1 MTREILKHAWSVYK
15 SNFGVIAAVIL
26 VICLPIDLLSSYMD
40 CFVFDPDDFRKSF
53 KFSRFLDNFIGIIA
67 TAAII
72 SIGYKASLGERSSF
86 RSALSTG
93 ATSWGRMWWT
103 RFLSGVAIILGCLL
117 LFAPGLYLMI
127 RLSLVESIAVC
138 EHVSGSTAMR
148 RSFEVT
154 RGRVWKLFLLGVA
167 FGTIM
172 IILMGC
178 VVLPAIFIP
187 ALDHWLVDVA
197 TTLFADFIGAYG
209 TLCLLSAYVT
219 LSANPI
225 ISGADSEPTT
235 DEPIA
240 QQDTPSSTDE
250 AI

>member
-1 MTREILKHAWSVYK
+1 MFEE
-15 SNFGVIAAVIL
+15 
-26 VICLPIDLLSSYMD
+26 P
-40 CFVFDPDDFRKSF
+40 
-53 KFSRFLDNFIGIIA
+53 NFIGIIA
-67 TAAII
+67 TAAVI
-72 SIGYKASLGERSSF
+72 SVGHKASLGERSSF
-86 RSALSTG
+86 RSAMSTG

-127 RLSLVESIAVC
+127 RLALVESIAVC

-148 RSFEVT
+148 RSFELT

-187 ALDHWLVDVA
+187 ALDHWLVDAA
-197 TTLFADFIGAYG
+197 TSLVADFVGAYG

-225 ISGADSEPTT
+225 MSGADSDRRNHYDKQTT
-235 DEPIA
+235 DIG
-240 QQDTPSSTDE
+240 SL
-250 AI
+250 